1 MPLGADAHG
10 DEYWSMGVVVGFH
23 CDVDQLRA
31 SATKR
36 VEYGEAVCGY
46 REEREMNGSRRKQVS
61 LLNRLAA
68 MYS

>member
-1 MPLGADAHG
+1 
-10 DEYWSMGVVVGFH
+10 MGVVVGFH

-46 REEREMNGSRRKQVS
+46 PEEREMNGSRRKQVS